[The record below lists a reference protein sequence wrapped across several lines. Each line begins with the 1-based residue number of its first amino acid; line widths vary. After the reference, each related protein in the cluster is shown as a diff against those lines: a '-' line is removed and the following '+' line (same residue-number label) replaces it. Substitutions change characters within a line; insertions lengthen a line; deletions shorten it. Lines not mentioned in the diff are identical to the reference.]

1 MSSLKH
7 GEIYREENSDTEQN
21 KIGIN
26 RNKIHVYSSKKYV
39 FQMIEFHGIS
49 TIREE
54 FLIN

>member
-1 MSSLKH
+1 M
-7 GEIYREENSDTEQN
+7 ENKKFIGKKIQTQKQN

-26 RNKIHVYSSKKYV
+26 RNEIHVYSSKKYV